1 MVLNDYNFK
10 NKFKIC
16 ELATLDFSLKG
27 LGFLRTDSTEDASEL
42 PRFSNRKQ
50 MWSRNSP
57 ARAIA

>member
-1 MVLNDYNFK
+1 MNMVLNDYNFK

-50 MWSRNSP
+50 M
-57 ARAIA
+57 

>member
-1 MVLNDYNFK
+1 MNTVLNDYNFK

-27 LGFLRTDSTEDASEL
+27 LGFLRTEDASEL

-50 MWSRNSP
+50 M
-57 ARAIA
+57 